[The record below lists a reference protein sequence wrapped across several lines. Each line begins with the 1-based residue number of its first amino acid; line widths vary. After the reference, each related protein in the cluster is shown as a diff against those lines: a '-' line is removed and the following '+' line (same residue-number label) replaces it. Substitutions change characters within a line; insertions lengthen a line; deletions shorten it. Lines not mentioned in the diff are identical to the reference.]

1 MARFE
6 NGTPE
11 APAMHEVACLTC
23 PTRVLVRK
31 NSLTQTSIQWL
42 SDAGSCPELAARRAA
57 GELTA
62 RVARCDALRAS
73 IDSAVV
79 EGRLQV
85 DA

>member
-1 MARFE
+1 MVRLE
-6 NGTPE
+6 NGSPE
-11 APAMHEVACLTC
+11 APQMHEVACLTC
-23 PTRVLVRK
+23 DTRVLVRK

-42 SDAGSCPELAARRAA
+42 SDTAACLELAGRS
-57 GELTA
+57 

-73 IDSAVV
+73 IDAAVV